1 MLCFIVVVQ
10 KVTEK
15 NKKIMM
21 FVEAKLEDLNV
32 LTEMNIQ
39 LRSDEKIDNVMSD
52 KEVKSR
58 MQSFIQSN
66 EYKIYLLK
74 DDDIDYGYALVNILK
89 KPNYLRQL
97 YIIKKFRNK
106 GLGTKMLNELM
117 EILNI
122 NEIDVEVM
130 VWNERAI
137 KFYENFGFKRRFL
150 GLRYKKK

>member
-1 MLCFIVVVQ
+1 ML
-10 KVTEK
+10 
-15 NKKIMM
+15 
-21 FVEAKLEDLNV
+21 VEAKLDDLSV

-39 LRSDEKIDNVMSD
+39 LRSDEKIDNVMSAN
-52 KEVKSR
+52 EVKSR

-66 EYKIYLLK
+66 EYKLYLLK
-74 DDDIDYGYALVNILK
+74 DDDINYGYALINIVK

-97 YIIKKFRNK
+97 YIIKEFRNK
-106 GLGTKMLNELM
+106 GLGTKLVNELM
-117 EILNI
+117 KILNI

-150 GLRYKKK
+150 GLRYKK